1 MSERIARGIR
11 SAQAGLLTNAGLAIT
26 KLVAGVLGHSYALVA
41 DAIES
46 TADIFSSMIVW
57 GGLRIS
63 GRSADENYPFGYG
76 KAEPLAAAIV
86 SLMLLGAAILIAVQS
101 VQEIL
106 TPHHAPAKF
115 TLVVLVGVI
124 AIKEFLFRKVFTVGM
139 EVGSTAVRA
148 DAWHH
153 RSDAITSAAAFVGI
167 SIALIGGRGWESAD
181 DWAALLASAI
191 IVYNGVRILQPAI
204 ADLMDHAPDTNLS
217 QRIAAAAESVEGVQ
231 ATEKLRVRKVG
242 INYYVD
248 IHVQAAPQISL
259 YEAHVLSGKVKSALR
274 AAVPAVIGV
283 IVHMEPFEERRSAE
297 NVRAE
302 QAVHAVTA
310 KKP

>member
-1 MSERIARGIR
+1 
-11 SAQAGLLTNAGLAIT
+11 LLTNACLAIA

-63 GRSADENYPFGYG
+63 GRSADEDYPFGYG

-86 SLMLLGAAILIAVQS
+86 SLMLLGAAVLIAVQS

-124 AIKEFLFRKVFTVGM
+124 VIKEVLFRKVFTVGM

-153 RSDAITSAAAFVGI
+153 RSDAITSGAAFVGI

-181 DWAALLASAI
+181 DWAALVASAI
-191 IVYNGVRILQPAI
+191 IVYNGVRILRPAI
-204 ADLMDHAPDTNLS
+204 ADLMDHAPDTSLS
-217 QRIAAAAESVEGVQ
+217 QRVAAVAESVEGVR
-231 ATEKLRVRKVG
+231 AIEKLRVRKVG

-248 IHVQAAPQISL
+248 IHVQAGPQISL
-259 YEAHVLSGKVKSALR
+259 YEAHVLSGKVKSAIR
-274 AAVPAVIGV
+274 AAVPAVLGV
-283 IVHMEPFEERRSAE
+283 TVHMEPFEERRPAE
-297 NVRAE
+297 DVRAK
-302 QAVHAVTA
+302 QAAHAVTA
-310 KKP
+310 KKS